1 MSFCT
6 KLAKRNY
13 FCYNISGGD
22 KKMRVKIFEKP
33 LIFAEFFSFKLT
45 KKQQHEISHK
55 LLEDM
60 LFENYGIKNPQFEYG
75 EYRKPFLSDYKN
87 IFFSISH
94 CNKAVCVGI
103 SDENIGIDIEIIKKH
118 SENVVKRVFTEK
130 EASELAKSTE
140 KDKLFF
146 QLWTLKESVVKF
158 DGKGISYGMKNI
170 EIDLKNKKITPLF
183 DFGQKIISKNFV
195 ISYVTAKK

>member
-1 MSFCT
+1 M
-6 KLAKRNY
+6 
-13 FCYNISGGD
+13 

-75 EYRKPFLSDYKN
+75 EYGKPFLSDYKN

-94 CNKAVCVGI
+94 CNKAVCVGV
-103 SDENIGIDIEIIKKH
+103 SDKNIGVDIEIIKKH

-140 KDKLFF
+140 KDKFFF

-170 EIDLKNKKITPLF
+170 EIDLENKKITPLF
-183 DFGQKIISKNFV
+183 DFGQKIISKKFV
-195 ISYVTAKK
+195 ISYVTTKK